1 MIKKIII
8 LISLIFIL
16 TSCWWNTS
24 TEDNSSSSV
33 EITKKAGLRNF
44 PWKDFSIKIPV
55 AWNNITSNKEK
66 LPTPNNWEIE
76 LAITS
81 SETKNWFAN
90 NLIILSQKLDK
101 NTSSKNYSITNNIG
115 SENEY
120 LNYFK
125 KSGKDFTFNDWEKSM
140 IYIFQAKYSE
150 DTPILTFLQ
159 TAYVCKDNKAFF
171 LTIALPLDIK
181 DTLKYEKM
189 LATFECK

>member
-8 LISLIFIL
+8 LIFITFIL
-16 TSCWWNTS
+16 ASCWWDISNEENTIS
-24 TEDNSSSSV
+24 NV
-33 EITKKAGLRNF
+33 ENTKKAWLRNF
-44 PWKDFSIKIPV
+44 PWEDFSIKIPA

-66 LPTPNNWEIE
+66 LPTPNNWKIE
-76 LAITS
+76 LAVTS

-90 NLIILSQKLDK
+90 NLIILSQELNK
-101 NTSSKNYSITNNIG
+101 NTSSKDYSITNNTG

-125 KSGKDFTFNDWEKSM
+125 KSGKEFTFDDWEKSM

-159 TAYVCKDNKAFF
+159 TAYVCKSNKAFF

-189 LATFECK
+189 LATFKCK